1 MPNTYNNAPLLNE
14 YCWYDKLLG
23 PSQRV
28 VTLFFQE
35 DLVDPATVIKEK
47 CAETDCT
54 KYKERLDECNNRVSK
69 ISGLRC
75 LNNFL
80 ITLYDKCE
88 GSPPQKSGKKENEY
102 QSQSQITLLHPCP
115 VCRSRAKTRRQRPAL
130 RKSLTSTTVL
140 TIAQQ
145 KRFLRYA
152 QYAFIIAFAHRV
164 FDVCTTCE

>member
-1 MPNTYNNAPLLNE
+1 MTASL
-14 YCWYDKLLG
+14 
-23 PSQRV
+23 
-28 VTLFFQE
+28 TLFFQE

-69 ISGLRC
+69 ISGLWC

-80 ITLYDKCE
+80 ITLYDMWE
-88 GSPPQKSGKKENEY
+88 RSPPQKCGKKEIEY
-102 QSQSQITLLHPCP
+102 QNQGQMTPLHP

-130 RKSLTSTTVL
+130 RKSLTSTTAS

-152 QYAFIIAFAHRV
+152 ICIHYCNYISGLRCVYNMWISVLVTWTGLWSQQ
-164 FDVCTTCE
+164 TT